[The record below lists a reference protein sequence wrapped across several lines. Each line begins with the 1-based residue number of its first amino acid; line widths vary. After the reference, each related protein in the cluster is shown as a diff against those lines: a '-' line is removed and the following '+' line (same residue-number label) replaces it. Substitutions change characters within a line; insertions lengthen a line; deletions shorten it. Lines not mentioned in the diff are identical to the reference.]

1 MDSSTNGERSY
12 RVGFSGL
19 IRQELR
25 KLLRQAVWEGR
36 GPQFHEALR
45 NIFDRLVSDPK
56 HLGEPLYRLTTLRL
70 QVRQVA
76 VRPLVIDFAVHDDYP
91 LVFIKTVALLPDQ

>member
-1 MDSSTNGERSY
+1 MDSSPNGERSY

-36 GPQFHEALR
+36 GPQFREALR
-45 NIFDRLVSDPK
+45 TIFHRLTKDPK
-56 HLGEPLYRLTTLRL
+56 NLGEPLYRLTTLRL

-76 VRPLVIDFAVHDDYP
+76 LRPLVVDFAVHDDYR
-91 LVFIKTVALLPDQ
+91 LAFIKTVALLPNE

>member
-1 MDSSTNGERSY
+1 M
-12 RVGFSGL
+12 
-19 IRQELR
+19 
-25 KLLRQAVWEGR
+25 RQAVWEGR
-36 GPQFHEALR
+36 GPQFREALR

-56 HLGEPLYRLTTLRL
+56 NLGEPLYRLTTLRL